1 MTNIFHPAPERGHVD
16 FGWLDSHHS
25 FSFGNWYNGEKVHFG
40 ALRVLNDDVVKGGNG
55 FDSHP
60 HENMEIISIPL
71 KGALAHKDSTGI
83 EGILGTGDVQIMS
96 AGSGIRH
103 SEYNA
108 SPNGPEGR
116 SPKARHKEGQ
126 ATGAYSVHIRSLD
139 KYDPVNFLQIWI
151 FPKHLN
157 IKPRHDQKSF
167 DAAGRIGRWQFVV
180 SPRSED
186 GGLYI
191 NQDARL
197 ALTRLEAG
205 TTLRYDNA
213 FAGNGVY
220 VFVLAGNIMVGDA
233 DLSSRDGLGVS
244 GTDSFMVRALADSE
258 LLAIEVPMFA

>member
-1 MTNIFHPAPERGHVD
+1 MTNIFHPAPERGHID

-25 FSFGNWYNGEKVHFG
+25 FSFGNWYNGDKVHFG
-40 ALRVLNDDVVKGGNG
+40 ALRVLNDDIVKGGNG

-83 EGILGTGDVQIMS
+83 EGILSTGDVQIMS

-108 SPNGPEGR
+108 SHFE
-116 SPKARHKEGQ
+116 
-126 ATGAYSVHIRSLD
+126 
-139 KYDPVNFLQIWI
+139 PVNFLQIWI
-151 FPKHLN
+151 FPKQLN
-157 IKPRHDQKSF
+157 IKPRHDKKSF
-167 DAAGRIGRWQFVV
+167 DPLGRINQWQFVV
-180 SPRSED
+180 SPRPGDHS
-186 GGLYI
+186 LFI

-197 ALTRLEAG
+197 ALTRLHAG

-213 FAGNGVY
+213 FKGNGVY
-220 VFVLAGNIMVGDA
+220 VFVLTGTAEAGDA
-233 DLSSRDGLGVS
+233 TLSARDGLGIT
-244 GTDSFMVRALADSE
+244 GTDSFTVHALTDTE

>member
-16 FGWLDSHHS
+16 YGWLDSHHS
-25 FSFGNWYNGEKVHFG
+25 FSFGNWHDREKVHFG

-71 KGALAHKDSTGI
+71 KGTLAHKDSTGI
-83 EGILGTGDVQIMS
+83 EGILSTGDVQIMS
-96 AGSGIRH
+96 AGSGISH

-108 SPNGPEGR
+108 S
-116 SPKARHKEGQ
+116 HF
-126 ATGAYSVHIRSLD
+126 
-139 KYDPVNFLQIWI
+139 DPVNFLQIWI

-167 DAAGRIGRWQFVV
+167 EPIGRSNRWQIVV
-180 SPRSED
+180 SPRLAD
-186 GGLYI
+186 GGLFI

-197 ALTRLEAG
+197 ALTRLDAG
-205 TTLRYDNA
+205 MTLDYNIA
-213 FAGNGVY
+213 FSGHGTY
-220 VFVLAGNIMVGDA
+220 LFVLSGSVEIGDST
-233 DLSSRDGLGVS
+233 LSTRDGLGIT
-244 GTDSFMVRALADSE
+244 GADSFTVRASLSSE

>member
-25 FSFGNWYNGEKVHFG
+25 FSFGNWYNGEKVQFG

-71 KGALAHKDSTGI
+71 KGTLAHKDSTGI
-83 EGILGTGDVQIMS
+83 EGILSTGDVQIMS

-108 SPNGPEGR
+108 S
-116 SPKARHKEGQ
+116 HF
-126 ATGAYSVHIRSLD
+126 
-139 KYDPVNFLQIWI
+139 DPVNFLQIWI
-151 FPKHLN
+151 FPNQLN
-157 IKPRHDQKSF
+157 IKPRHNKRSF
-167 DAAGRIGRWQFVV
+167 DPAGRANQWQFIV
-180 SPRSED
+180 SPLARD
-186 GGLYI
+186 GGLFI

-197 ALTRLEAG
+197 ALARLDAG

-213 FAGNGVY
+213 FNGNGVY
-220 VFVLAGNIMVGDA
+220 VFVLTGSIRIGDTTLA
-233 DLSSRDGLGVS
+233 SRDGLGTT
-244 GTDSFMVRALADSE
+244 GTDSFAIHALEPSE

>member
-25 FSFGNWYNGEKVHFG
+25 FSFGNWYDRDKVHFG

-71 KGALAHKDSTGI
+71 KGTLAHKNSTGI
-83 EGILGTGDVQIMS
+83 EGILSSGDVQIMS

-108 SPNGPEGR
+108 S
-116 SPKARHKEGQ
+116 HF
-126 ATGAYSVHIRSLD
+126 
-139 KYDPVNFLQIWI
+139 DPVNFLQIWI
-151 FPKHLN
+151 FPKQLN
-157 IKPRHDQKSF
+157 VKPRHDKKRF
-167 DAAGRIGRWQFVV
+167 DAAGRIDRWQFVV
-180 SPRSED
+180 SPCQGDD
-186 GGLYI
+186 GLFI

-197 ALTRLEAG
+197 ALTRLSG
-205 TTLRYDNA
+205 GVSLRYDNA

-220 VFVLAGNIMVGDA
+220 LFVLTGTVEIGENALA
-233 DLSSRDGLGVS
+233 SRDGLGIA
-244 GTDSFMVRALADSE
+244 GTDSFVVHALEASE
-258 LLAIEVPMFA
+258 VLAIEVPMFA

>member
-71 KGALAHKDSTGI
+71 KGTLAHKDSTGI
-83 EGILGTGDVQIMS
+83 EGILSAGDVQIMS

-108 SPNGPEGR
+108 S
-116 SPKARHKEGQ
+116 HF
-126 ATGAYSVHIRSLD
+126 
-139 KYDPVNFLQIWI
+139 DPVNFLQIWI
-151 FPKHLN
+151 FPKQLN
-157 IKPRHDQKSF
+157 IKPRHDQKRF
-167 DAAGRIGRWQFVV
+167 DPAGRLDRWQVVV
-180 SPRSED
+180 SPLPED

-197 ALTRLEAG
+197 SITRLDAG
-205 TTLRYDNA
+205 RALVYENA

-220 VFVLAGNIMVGDA
+220 VFVLTGSIGIAA
-233 DLSSRDGLGVS
+233 LTLSTRDGLGIT
-244 GTDSFMVRALADSE
+244 GADSFEIRAVEPSE
-258 LLAIEVPMFA
+258 VLAIEVPMFA

>member
-1 MTNIFHPAPERGHVD
+1 MTNIFHPAPERGHID

-71 KGALAHKDSTGI
+71 KGALAHKDSMGV

-108 SPNGPEGR
+108 S
-116 SPKARHKEGQ
+116 HF
-126 ATGAYSVHIRSLD
+126 
-139 KYDPVNFLQIWI
+139 DPVNFLQIWI
-151 FPKHLN
+151 FPKQLN
-157 IKPRHDQKSF
+157 IKPRHEKRTF
-167 DAAGRIGRWQFVV
+167 DPAGRMNRWQVVV
-180 SPRSED
+180 SACPGDS
-186 GGLYI
+186 GLYI
-191 NQDARL
+191 YQDARL
-197 ALTRLEAG
+197 ALARLDAG
-205 TTLRYDNA
+205 STLPYDNA

-220 VFVLAGNIMVGDA
+220 VFVLDGNVLVGGA
-233 DLSSRDGLGVS
+233 ELSGRDGLGITD
-244 GTDSFMVRALADSE
+244 TDSFFIQALADSE

>member
-25 FSFGNWYNGEKVHFG
+25 FSFGNWYDREKVHFG

-60 HENMEIISIPL
+60 HDNMEIISIPL
-71 KGALAHKDSTGI
+71 KGTLAHKDSTGI
-83 EGILGTGDVQIMS
+83 EGILSTGDVQIMS

-108 SPNGPEGR
+108 S
-116 SPKARHKEGQ
+116 HF
-126 ATGAYSVHIRSLD
+126 
-139 KYDPVNFLQIWI
+139 DPVSFLQIWI

-167 DAAGRIGRWQFVV
+167 DPAARIDRWQFVV
-180 SPRSED
+180 SPRPED

-197 ALTRLEAG
+197 AITRLDAG
-205 TTLRYDNA
+205 VALRYENA

-220 VFVLAGNIMVGDA
+220 IFVLTGSIGIGDTI
-233 DLSSRDGLGVS
+233 LSDRDGLGITGV
-244 GTDSFMVRALADSE
+244 DSFEVRALEASE

>member
-16 FGWLDSHHS
+16 FGWLESHHS
-25 FSFGNWYNGEKVHFG
+25 FSFGNWYNGDKVHFG

-55 FDSHP
+55 FDSYP

-108 SPNGPEGR
+108 S
-116 SPKARHKEGQ
+116 HF
-126 ATGAYSVHIRSLD
+126 
-139 KYDPVNFLQIWI
+139 DPVNFLQIWI
-151 FPKHLN
+151 FPKQLN

-167 DAAGRIGRWQFVV
+167 DPAGRINRWQFVV
-180 SPRSED
+180 SPRTED
-186 GGLYI
+186 SGLYI

-197 ALTRLEAG
+197 ALTRVDVG
-205 TTLRYDNA
+205 TTFRYDNA

-220 VFVLAGNIMVGDA
+220 VFVLGGNVLIGDA
-233 DLSSRDGLGVS
+233 ELSSRDGLGIAD
-244 GTDSFMVRALADSE
+244 TDSFFIRALADSE

>member
-40 ALRVLNDDVVKGGNG
+40 ALRVLNDDIVKGGNG

-108 SPNGPEGR
+108 SHFDPSIFSR
-116 SPKARHKEGQ
+116 SGFFQNTLTSNPG
-126 ATGAYSVHIRSLD
+126 T
-139 KYDPVNFLQIWI
+139 
-151 FPKHLN
+151 
-157 IKPRHDQKSF
+157 IKK
-167 DAAGRIGRWQFVV
+167 
-180 SPRSED
+180 
-186 GGLYI
+186 
-191 NQDARL
+191 
-197 ALTRLEAG
+197 ALTRPAG
-205 TTLRYDNA
+205 STN
-213 FAGNGVY
+213 GN
-220 VFVLAGNIMVGDA
+220 
-233 DLSSRDGLGVS
+233 SSS
-244 GTDSFMVRALADSE
+244 ALNPRMAVCISTRM
-258 LLAIEVPMFA
+258 PGWR